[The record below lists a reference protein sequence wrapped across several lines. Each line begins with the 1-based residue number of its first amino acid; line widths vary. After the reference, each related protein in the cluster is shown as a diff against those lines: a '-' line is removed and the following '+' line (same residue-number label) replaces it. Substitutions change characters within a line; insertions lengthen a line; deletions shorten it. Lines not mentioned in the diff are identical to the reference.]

1 MISEGDLP
9 DVHQVLLSVDLG
21 YKLHIQ
27 SPPSDES
34 VSPISNTKSIN
45 CHLLHSSLYALGV
58 TGAVVH

>member
-9 DVHQVLLSVDLG
+9 DVHQVLLSV
-21 YKLHIQ
+21 
-27 SPPSDES
+27 ES